1 MIGAIIGDI
10 VGSRFEFNNYR
21 KKDFKFFT
29 SDCFFTDDSIMSLA
43 IAKAFMECRKDYND
57 LQEKA
62 IYYMQTIGRNY
73 PNCGYGLKFFD
84 WIFNN
89 PKPYNSFGNGAAMR
103 ISAVGYVA
111 KNIEEVKKLS
121 YLVTSVSHNH
131 EQGLK
136 GAQATAMAIY
146 LAIHG
151 KTKEE
156 IREYIIKNYYNIN
169 FTIDEIRDSY
179 EFDETCQNSVP
190 QALQAFFESTNFED
204 AIRIAISLGGDSDTI
219 AAICGSVAEAYYGI
233 PEEIKKEAK
242 KFLDKP
248 LLKILEDFE
257 EKIEV
262 GIFKGL
268 CN

>member
-1 MIGAIIGDI
+1 
-10 VGSRFEFNNYR
+10 
-21 KKDFKFFT
+21 
-29 SDCFFTDDSIMSLA
+29 
-43 IAKAFMECRKDYND
+43 
-57 LQEKA
+57 
-62 IYYMQTIGRNY
+62 
-73 PNCGYGLKFFD
+73 
-84 WIFNN
+84 
-89 PKPYNSFGNGAAMR
+89 
-103 ISAVGYVA
+103 
-111 KNIEEVKKLS
+111 
-121 YLVTSVSHNH
+121 
-131 EQGLK
+131 
-136 GAQATAMAIY
+136 MAIY

-179 EFDETCQNSVP
+179 EFDDNCQNSVP
-190 QALQAFFESTNFED
+190 QALQAFFESTNFEY
-204 AIRIAISLGGDSDTI
+204 AIRIAISQVGDSDTI